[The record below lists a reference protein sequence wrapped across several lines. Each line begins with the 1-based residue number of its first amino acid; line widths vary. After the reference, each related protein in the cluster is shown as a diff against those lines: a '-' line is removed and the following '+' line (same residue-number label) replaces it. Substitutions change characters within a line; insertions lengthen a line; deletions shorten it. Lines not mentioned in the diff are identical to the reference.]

1 MFMREEETKD
11 YYKQNKFL
19 DYKFGTKPA
28 DDTVKVVI
36 DETIKKNYKPKSKTQ
51 IEREK
56 KEYYSDSNG
65 LAGESRLSRLGGNSE
80 LEKLRRISK
89 LKDAVA
95 EGKVITVTSASLFM
109 GRSRNTVISY
119 AIEGGFLLLDD
130 KTKEWVGG
138 S

>member
-1 MFMREEETKD
+1 MREEETKD

-28 DDTVKVVI
+28 DDTVKIEI
-36 DETIKKNYKPKSKTQ
+36 DESIKKNYKPKTKAQ
-51 IEREK
+51 IEKEK

-65 LAGESRLSRLGGNSE
+65 LAGESRLARLGGNSE

-89 LKDAVA
+89 LKDAVKA
-95 EGKVITVTSASLFM
+95 GKVITVTSAAQFM

-130 KTKEWVGG
+130 EKKEWVGG
-138 S
+138 N